1 MHAHILPFSELRVLL
16 AVRQFYK
23 KGGAAGGGEKP
34 MPDFGGV
41 EQAGGAAAGPKV
53 EEVD

>member
-1 MHAHILPFSELRVLL
+1 MLF